1 MDHSPSGSSIPGS
14 FRARILEWV
23 AIPFSRGIFLTQRS
37 NSCLLHWQTDSLT
50 AEPPGLPMSL
60 LGAITE
66 NQDWVAQRTNLFL
79 TVLEPG
85 SSRSRCHHQGG
96 FLVGTPLLEGRWQPS
111 LRVCTWPLLHVNKKS
126 RESSSVSSSS
136 SKDSMPVRLGPS
148 LMMSLNLNY
157 SRKRSVSK
165 YSHSSD
171 QSINV

>member
-14 FRARILEWV
+14 FQARILEWV

-50 AEPPGLPMSL
+50 AEPPGLPLSL

-111 LRVCTWPLLHVNKKS
+111 LRVLTWPLLHVNKKS
-126 RESSSVSSSS
+126 RGSSHVSSSS
-136 SKDSMPVRLGPS
+136 SKDTNPMGSGP
-148 LMMSLNLNY
+148 
-157 SRKRSVSK
+157 
-165 YSHSSD
+165 HP
-171 QSINV
+171 